1 MTLSCMYPGVL
12 EGSIEMCPVNN
23 CSVVSLE
30 RPQLESNCGTSL
42 SSTVVHEHTL
52 EHMSEL
58 GSEWMNL
65 TSVKVMGETEVASP

>member
-1 MTLSCMYPGVL
+1 MTLSCVYPGVL

-23 CSVVSLE
+23 FSAVSLE

-52 EHMSEL
+52 AHMSEL
-58 GSEWMNL
+58 GSEWTSL
-65 TSVKVMGETEVASP
+65 TSVKLASP